1 MQDLKRT
8 LLILS
13 TQIFIYI
20 VLFLGFSFLW
30 EKLDDDNIALVIV
43 IIISIFIYS
52 FIYYKTNFKFY
63 YWLVGIL
70 PMWFLATLYHPHHL
84 FGISDGG
91 VLDWTP
97 ASFDALIFS
106 FLLLIVQY
114 IIYFITKKIKN
125 IKKVI

>member
-70 PMWFLATLYHPHHL
+70 PMWFLATLYHPHNL